1 LQRWI
6 YPVDKKRVN
15 EFGQVFDE
23 KTREELQRQE
33 QEEQKKKEQ
42 QEGGSSSE
50 QSDIVPETDV
60 RAKKTE

>member
-1 LQRWI
+1 MQRWI

-23 KTREELQRQE
+23 QTRQELQRQE
-33 QEEQKKKEQ
+33 QEEQQKQ
-42 QEGGSSSE
+42 VGSSS
-50 QSDIVPETDV
+50 DVVPETDV